1 VNLRKENQ
9 TLKLKAHMQDEQELQ
24 YDPIDRENIGA
35 VSIERIK
42 ELETK
47 LKNKELESQERLIE
61 QKGQINELQLDNKS
75 KEKNIE
81 TLNTKIRELLEEIG
95 QLKRLSEADEATKL
109 RNELK
114 AAREKID
121 IMETELTKTTKEQE
135 RLQKENEGMQR

>member
-47 LKNKELESQERLIE
+47 LKNKELESQDRLIE